1 MRRTRG
7 LRDYSEVQPP
17 RQRRRLQNQEPTP
30 SAEEQ
35 DASDSEEREPA
46 ALLGQRRKVPAAAA
60 PRSVAARDSG
70 TPQGADETAAEEGED
85 EVGEAEQGPEADVNL
100 ADDDEDEEEEDEDE
114 DEEEDED
121 EDEDEY
127 EEEDEDALFR
137 ELYGIDDVADDE
149 EQEEGEEQD
158 HWFGDG
164 TPPDYDPDGRHCLFG
179 EPLRHA
185 PKLLRR
191 IFRMRQQPGQLLWA
205 SEQPLEAEAWQYL
218 QDVFAAPRIRPLL
231 MRGQRVLKPLP
242 DRALPSCFRLYDDA
256 GRMLQGPR
264 VSGATAKPWNVG
276 RQFFSSFSEGPN
288 SFIWADGV
296 RAMEPEAQADFNAY
310 MGGSL
315 GWMGM

>member
-1 MRRTRG
+1 M
-7 LRDYSEVQPP
+7 
-17 RQRRRLQNQEPTP
+17 
-30 SAEEQ
+30 
-35 DASDSEEREPA
+35 
-46 ALLGQRRKVPAAAA
+46 
-60 PRSVAARDSG
+60 
-70 TPQGADETAAEEGED
+70 
-85 EVGEAEQGPEADVNL
+85 GEAEQGPEADVNL

-158 HWFGDG
+158 PWFGDG
-164 TPPDYDPDGRHCLFG
+164 TPPDYDVFLDFAPQGPEVARGTAPQPQPSDRALPNGVFAREQPDGRHCLFG

-231 MRGQRVLKPLP
+231 TRGQRVLKPLP

-276 RQFFSSFSEGPN
+276 RQFFSSFGEGPN

-310 MGGSL
+310 MGDSL